1 MLKALLILLP
11 IGAISVT
18 ISALINEEYLRLV
31 LAALM
36 MFAFV
41 DVKRKIQAEEATEKE
56 AEKEG
61 EPLPKN
67 GE

>member
-11 IGAISVT
+11 IGAVSVA
-18 ISALINEEYLRLV
+18 ISALINEEYLRLF

-41 DVKRKIQAEEATEKE
+41 DVKRKIEAEE

-61 EPLPKN
+61 EPLSKN